1 MECVGYIFFSGW
13 RDRGVTDYVQDAV
26 KEQFRYV
33 CVGSLDDPEAL
44 PPKGEFFCGSRA
56 SWMPEIPSE
65 CTCASYLLEVLL
77 TS

>member
-1 MECVGYIFFSGW
+1 MELVEYLALFYFW
-13 RDRGVTDYVQDAV
+13 KRGRVMTDYVQDAV

-33 CVGSLDDPEAL
+33 CVGSLDDAEAL

-65 CTCASYLLEVLL
+65 CFMYLFCLGWC
-77 TS
+77 